1 MKFLPLLCVLIA
13 GALNAATFTV
23 TSLADSGAGTL
34 RDAVTQANAAA
45 GADDIVFATTINL
58 PGTITL
64 QTALP
69 DISDDLTITGPSS
82 NDLILRRDAA
92 AAAFRIF
99 TITAATVE
107 ISHLW
112 MLDGRVV
119 GTAGTSAEGGC
130 IHHTGTLTVFD
141 CVIADC
147 NAVGFDGGTTMAG
160 EDASGGAIFSAGDLT
175 LDGVAIVDCAAT
187 GGGTSFAMA
196 LGGDGRGGAVTHSSG
211 LMILRNSE
219 ISGCTAQAGDSVGG
233 GGIDGTAEGG
243 AIFATTSVYLFDSDV
258 SGCAT
263 RGATAALD
271 GGALNLSGA
280 NVLFRSS
287 VRNSVGV
294 AIRKSGPLF
303 MQNCTLSSNQ
313 GVDHGGL
320 WLDSTGFTSTLEYC
334 TIYLNSGAI
343 AGGIELTGG
352 ALELEGCIVAGNT
365 GPSPDASGTFSDLDN
380 NLIGDDTGSTGFTVS
395 LLVGDALNP
404 INPGLGMLQAMG
416 SFTWGHAPVWGS
428 FAIDR
433 GGSGAPIDD
442 QRGANRL
449 FGGIPDIGAIEFIT
463 NQQPD
468 FTAGGS
474 VSEKTDGETRVVAA
488 WAGNITAGAPWESGQ
503 TLTFHVTGS
512 RSAFKEGPSIS
523 STTGDLSFR
532 PEEGESGTYF
542 FNVFLVDNGGTA
554 NGGDDTS
561 TTRTLAI
568 KLTDGGDGDD
578 DDLQCAAKPG
588 AASWP
593 LGLLVVI
600 GCAMWLRRR
609 KIAGDAKAAVVDL

>member
-1 MKFLPLLCVLIA
+1 MKMLFLICVLMA
-13 GALNAATFTV
+13 SALHAATFTV
-23 TSLADSGAGTL
+23 TSLTDSGAGTL

-69 DISDDLTITGPSS
+69 DITDDLTITGPAS
-82 NDLILRRDAA
+82 NDLILRRNTA

-99 TITAATVE
+99 TIPAATVE

-112 MLDGRVV
+112 MLDGRVA

-130 IHHTGTLTVFD
+130 IRHAGNLVIRD
-141 CVIADC
+141 CVIANC
-147 NAVGFDGGTTMAG
+147 NAVGFDGGTTLNG
-160 EDASGGAIFSAGDLT
+160 EDGAGGAIFSAGDLT

-196 LGGDGRGGAVTHSSG
+196 LAGDGRGGAVIHTSG
-211 LMILRNSE
+211 LMILRNSQL
-219 ISGCTAQAGDSVGG
+219 SDCTAQAGDSIGG

-243 AIFATTSVYLFDSDV
+243 AIFATASVYLFDSDV

-263 RGATAALD
+263 LGATAVVD
-271 GGALNLSGA
+271 GGALNVSGG

-294 AIRKSGPLF
+294 AIRKTGPLF

-334 TIYLNSGAI
+334 TIHLNSGAV

-365 GPSPDASGTFSDLDN
+365 GPAPDASGTFSDLDN

-395 LLVGDALNP
+395 LLVGDMLNP
-404 INPGLGMLQAMG
+404 ITPGLGALQAMG

-474 VSEKTDGETRVVAA
+474 VSEKTDGDTRVVSA

-503 TLTFHVTGS
+503 TLTFFVTGS
-512 RSAFKEGPSIS
+512 RTAFKDGPSIN
-523 STTGDLSFR
+523 STTGDLTFR
-532 PEEGESGTYF
+532 PKEGESGTHF
-542 FNVFLVDNGGTA
+542 FNVYLVDNGGTA

-561 TTRTLAI
+561 TTRTLVI
-568 KLTDGGDGDD
+568 KLIDGGKGDD
-578 DDLQCAAKPG
+578 EDLQCAAKPG
-588 AASWP
+588 AAHWP
-593 LGLLVVI
+593 LGLLLVI
-600 GCAMWLRRR
+600 AGALWLRRR
-609 KIAGDAKAAVVDL
+609 KISGGAKATVVDL